1 MFSKEECAPR
11 MPNIVPDRPE
21 IRHPCA
27 WDGWCAVKISLDM
40 SSLMDVILENM
51 NQGIHVVDKRGVTVI
66 YNKAASEIDGLSE
79 QEVIGKDILSVFPS
93 LDSHTSTLLRVLRTG
108 VPELDRQQTFTN
120 YKGKKITTINSTFP
134 IISGGEVV
142 GACEISSD
150 VTDLK
155 EMSERMLDLRR
166 ELRGR
171 ASGSREPRHL
181 YTLDDI
187 IGESQVMREVKKT
200 AARVAGTGAA
210 VMVWGETGTGK
221 ELLVQAIHS
230 ASPRANRPFVPQN
243 CAAMPESLLE
253 SLFFGTARGGFTG
266 ATDRPGLMELADG
279 GTLYLDE
286 IDSMPLG
293 LQAKMLRA
301 IQEKKVRRLG
311 DTRERPVDV
320 RFIASTSIPPA
331 QAVKAGLL
339 RADLYYRLS
348 VVEIG
353 LPRLRDRR
361 EDIPLLVDHFLH
373 KHAKKGP
380 HGAPEIKQVSP
391 QVMAAFLAYEWPG
404 NVRELE
410 HAIEGSLALSRG
422 PVIEL
427 EDIPAAVRGIA
438 PTASFYLEAA
448 HGGTGRYSHEGS
460 GGAGPRP
467 AAPRREVRDPGAGL
481 PLKSRVRLEE
491 KRAIEDAL
499 AAAGTVAGAARL
511 LGIPRQTLQYKMK
524 VLGITYPGGKK

>member
-1 MFSKEECAPR
+1 M
-11 MPNIVPDRPE
+11 D
-21 IRHPCA
+21 
-27 WDGWCAVKISLDM
+27 IS
-40 SSLMDVILENM
+40 SSLSLSVILESIS
-51 NQGIHVVDKRGVTVI
+51 QGVHVVDRHGVTVI

-79 QEVIGKDILSVFPS
+79 REVIGKDVLSVFPS
-93 LDSHTSTLLRVLRTG
+93 LDRDTSTLLRVLRTG
-108 VPELDRQQTFTN
+108 VPELQQQQTFTN
-120 YKGKKITTINSTFP
+120 YKGKKITTINSTYP
-134 IISGGEVV
+134 IVSGGKVV

-150 VTDLK
+150 VTGLK
-155 EMSERMLDLRR
+155 EMSERILDLGR

-171 ASGSREPRHL
+171 RPAGGGGRAL

-187 IGESQVMREVKKT
+187 VGESHVMREVKRT
-200 AARVAGTGAA
+200 AAQVAQSDAG

-230 ASPRANRPFVPQN
+230 ASPRANSPFVPQN

-253 SLFFGTARGGFTG
+253 GLFFGTSRGSFTG
-266 ATDRPGLMELADG
+266 ATDRPGLMEIANG

-320 RFIASTSIPPA
+320 RFIASTSVQPA

-361 EDIPLLVDHFLH
+361 EDIPLLSDHFIH
-373 KHAKKGP
+373 KRSKGHP
-380 HGAPEIKQVSP
+380 SDGAQGGKRLSP
-391 QVMAAFLAYEWPG
+391 QVMAAFLA
-404 NVRELE
+404 
-410 HAIEGSLALSRG
+410 
-422 PVIEL
+422 
-427 EDIPAAVRGIA
+427 
-438 PTASFYLEAA
+438 
-448 HGGTGRYSHEGS
+448 
-460 GGAGPRP
+460 
-467 AAPRREVRDPGAGL
+467 
-481 PLKSRVRLEE
+481 
-491 KRAIEDAL
+491 
-499 AAAGTVAGAARL
+499 
-511 LGIPRQTLQYKMK
+511 
-524 VLGITYPGGKK
+524 

>member
-1 MFSKEECAPR
+1 M
-11 MPNIVPDRPE
+11 D
-21 IRHPCA
+21 
-27 WDGWCAVKISLDM
+27 ISSSM
-40 SSLMDVILENM
+40 SVILENIS
-51 NQGIHVVDKRGVTVI
+51 QGVHVVDRSGVTVI

-79 QEVIGKDILSVFPS
+79 REVIGKDVLSVFPS
-93 LDSHTSTLLRVLRTG
+93 LDVHTSTLLRVLRTG
-108 VPELDRQQTFTN
+108 IPELDRQQTFTN
-120 YKGKKITTINSTFP
+120 YKGKKITTVNSTYP
-134 IISGGEVV
+134 IISDGKVI

-150 VTDLK
+150 VTGLK
-155 EMSERMLDLRR
+155 EMSERILDLRR

-171 ASGSREPRHL
+171 GSGGRGGRSL

-187 IGESQVMREVKKT
+187 IGESQVMREVKRT
-200 AARVAGTGAA
+200 AARVARSDAA

-230 ASPRANRPFVPQN
+230 ASPRAGRPFVPQN

-253 SLFFGTARGGFTG
+253 GLFFGTSKGGFTG
-266 ATDRPGLMELADG
+266 ATDRPGLMEIAEG

-320 RFIASTSIPPA
+320 RFIASTSVPPA

-361 EDIPLLVDHFLH
+361 EDIPLLVDYFLH
-373 KHAKKGP
+373 KHAKGVL
-380 HGAPEIKQVSP
+380 GGSPEVKQLSP

-422 PVIEL
+422 PVIDL
-427 EDIPAAVRGIA
+427 EDLPAAVRGIG
-438 PTASFYLEAA
+438 PTASFYLGAA
-448 HGGTGRYSHEGS
+448 HPGYGKPAQVDTGEEPEHGSGTGPHTPQIPQGLREE
-460 GGAGPRP
+460 GAG
-467 AAPRREVRDPGAGL
+467 EGAGL
-481 PLKSRVRLEE
+481 PLKPRIRLEE
-491 KRAIEDAL
+491 RKAVEEAL
-499 AAAGTVAGAARL
+499 RTARTVAAAARL
-511 LGIPRQTLQYKMK
+511 LGIPRQTLQYKMR
-524 VLGITYPGGKK
+524 VLGIAVPTTRK

>member
-1 MFSKEECAPR
+1 L
-11 MPNIVPDRPE
+11 D
-21 IRHPCA
+21 
-27 WDGWCAVKISLDM
+27 IS
-40 SSLMDVILENM
+40 SSLSVILK
-51 NQGIHVVDKRGVTVI
+51 GISEGVHVVDKDGVTVI

-79 QEVIGKDILSVFPS
+79 SEVIGKDVLSVFPS
-93 LDSHTSTLLRVLRTG
+93 LDRHTSTLLRVLRTG
-108 VPELDRQQTFTN
+108 IPEIDRQQTFTN
-120 YKGKKITTINSTFP
+120 YKGKKITTINSTYP
-134 IISGGEVV
+134 IFSEGKLI

-150 VTDLK
+150 ITGLK
-155 EMSERMLDLRR
+155 EMSERFLELRR

-171 ASGSREPRHL
+171 GSRGRGGRAL
-181 YTLDDI
+181 YTLEDI
-187 IGESQVMREVKKT
+187 VGESQVMREVKRT
-200 AARVAGTGAA
+200 AARVAQSDAG

-230 ASPRANRPFVPQN
+230 ASPRASFPFVPQN

-253 SLFFGTARGGFTG
+253 GLFFGTSRGGFTG
-266 ATDRPGLMELADG
+266 ATDRPGLMEIAGG

-301 IQEKKVRRLG
+301 IQEKRVRRLG
-311 DTRERPVDV
+311 DTKERPVDV
-320 RFIASTSIPPA
+320 RFIASTSVPPA

-353 LPRLRDRR
+353 LPRLKDRR

-373 KHAKKGP
+373 KHSKKALLGRTQ
-380 HGAPEIKQVSP
+380 EVKQLSP

-427 EDIPAAVRGIA
+427 EDLPAAVRGIGL
-438 PTASFYLEAA
+438 TASFYLESAHPGHGKTA
-448 HGGTGRYSHEGS
+448 HGRPEWEPGS
-460 GGAGPRP
+460 GPGTLGPHGSQNSGGKGAG
-467 AAPRREVRDPGAGL
+467 ESAGL
-481 PLKSRVRLEE
+481 PLKPRLRLEE
-491 KRAIEDAL
+491 RKAVEEAL
-499 AAAGTVAGAARL
+499 SSAGTVAGAARL
-511 LGIPRQTLQYKMK
+511 LGIPRQTLQYRMR
-524 VLGITYPGGKK
+524 VLGIAPSKARK

>member
-1 MFSKEECAPR
+1 M
-11 MPNIVPDRPE
+11 D
-21 IRHPCA
+21 
-27 WDGWCAVKISLDM
+27 IS
-40 SSLMDVILENM
+40 SSLSVILEGIS
-51 NQGIHVVDKRGVTVI
+51 QGVHVVDRDGVTVI
-66 YNKAASEIDGLSE
+66 YNKAASEIDGLSDR
-79 QEVIGKDILSVFPS
+79 EVIGKDVLSVFPS
-93 LDSHTSTLLRVLRTG
+93 LDRHTSTLLRVLRTG
-108 VPELDRQQTFTN
+108 IPEVDRQQTFTN
-120 YKGKKITTINSTFP
+120 YKGKKITTINSTYP
-134 IISGGEVV
+134 IMSGGKVI

-150 VTDLK
+150 VTGLK
-155 EMSERMLDLRR
+155 EMSERILDLRR

-171 ASGSREPRHL
+171 RSPARGARAL

-187 IGESQVMREVKKT
+187 VGESQVMREVKRT
-200 AARVAGTGAA
+200 AARVAESDAG

-230 ASPRANRPFVPQN
+230 ASPRAGSPFVPQN

-253 SLFFGTARGGFTG
+253 GLFFGTSRGGFTG
-266 ATDRPGLMELADG
+266 ATDRPGLMEIAAG

-320 RFIASTSIPPA
+320 RFIASTSVSPA

-339 RADLYYRLS
+339 RSDLYYRLS

-361 EDIPLLVDHFLH
+361 EDIPLLWDHFLH
-373 KHAKKGP
+373 KHSKGP
-380 HGAPEIKQVSP
+380 AAGGSQHIKQLSP

-422 PVIEL
+422 PVIEI
-427 EDIPAAVRGIA
+427 EDLPPAVRGIGH
-438 PTASFYLEAA
+438 TASVYMEAA
-448 HGGTGRYSHEGS
+448 LAGHGKSPAQMTGRQLVEPGS
-460 GGAGPRP
+460 ASAPVARGLHPSGHPRDDETGMS
-467 AAPRREVRDPGAGL
+467 ASL
-481 PLKSRVRLEE
+481 PLKHRLRLEE
-491 KRAIEDAL
+491 RAAVEEAL
-499 AAAGTVAGAARL
+499 KAAGTVAKAARL
-511 LGIPRQTLQYKMK
+511 LGIPRQTLQYRMK
-524 VLGITYPGGKK
+524 VLGIAAPSAHAQK

>member
-1 MFSKEECAPR
+1 
-11 MPNIVPDRPE
+11 VD
-21 IRHPCA
+21 
-27 WDGWCAVKISLDM
+27 IS
-40 SSLMDVILENM
+40 STISVVLESIS
-51 NQGIHVVDKRGVTVI
+51 QGVHVVDKDGVTVI
-66 YNKAASEIDGLSE
+66 YNKAASQIDGLSE
-79 QEVIGKDILSVFPS
+79 REVIGKDVLSVFPS
-93 LDSHTSTLLRVLRTG
+93 LDRHTSTLLRVLRTG
-108 VPELDRQQTFTN
+108 IPELDRQQTFTN
-120 YKGKKITTINSTFP
+120 YKGKRITTVNSTYP
-134 IISGGEVV
+134 ILSNGKVI

-150 VTDLK
+150 VTGLK
-155 EMSERMLDLRR
+155 EMSERILDLRR

-171 ASGSREPRHL
+171 GGGVRGKKAL
-181 YTLDDI
+181 YTLEDI
-187 IGESQVMREVKKT
+187 IGESQVMREVKRT
-200 AARVAGTGAA
+200 AARVARSDAA

-230 ASPRANRPFVPQN
+230 ASPRASRPFVPQN

-253 SLFFGTARGGFTG
+253 GLFFGTSRGGFTG
-266 ATDRPGLMELADG
+266 ATDRPGLMETAEG

-320 RFIASTSIPPA
+320 RFIASTSVPPA

-373 KHAKKGP
+373 KHASKASLDGNQ
-380 HGAPEIKQVSP
+380 ELKQLSP

-422 PVIEL
+422 P
-427 EDIPAAVRGIA
+427 
-438 PTASFYLEAA
+438 
-448 HGGTGRYSHEGS
+448 
-460 GGAGPRP
+460 
-467 AAPRREVRDPGAGL
+467 
-481 PLKSRVRLEE
+481 
-491 KRAIEDAL
+491 
-499 AAAGTVAGAARL
+499 
-511 LGIPRQTLQYKMK
+511 
-524 VLGITYPGGKK
+524 

>member
-1 MFSKEECAPR
+1 M
-11 MPNIVPDRPE
+11 D
-21 IRHPCA
+21 
-27 WDGWCAVKISLDM
+27 IS
-40 SSLMDVILENM
+40 STISVVLESIS
-51 NQGIHVVDKRGVTVI
+51 QGVHVVDKDGVTVI
-66 YNKAASEIDGLSE
+66 YNKAASQIDGLSE
-79 QEVIGKDILSVFPS
+79 REVIGKDVLSVFPS
-93 LDSHTSTLLRVLRTG
+93 LDRHTSTLLRVLRTG
-108 VPELDRQQTFTN
+108 IPELDRQQTFTN
-120 YKGKKITTINSTFP
+120 YKGKRITTVNSTYP
-134 IISGGEVV
+134 ILSNGKVI

-150 VTDLK
+150 VTGLK
-155 EMSERMLDLRR
+155 EMSERILDLRR

-171 ASGSREPRHL
+171 GGGVRGKKAL
-181 YTLDDI
+181 YTLEDI
-187 IGESQVMREVKKT
+187 IGESQVMREVKRT
-200 AARVAGTGAA
+200 AARVARSDAA

-230 ASPRANRPFVPQN
+230 ASPRASRPFVPQN

-253 SLFFGTARGGFTG
+253 GLFFGTSRGGFTG
-266 ATDRPGLMELADG
+266 ATDRPGLMETAEG

-320 RFIASTSIPPA
+320 RFIASTSVPPA

-373 KHAKKGP
+373 KHASKASLDGNQ
-380 HGAPEIKQVSP
+380 ELKQLSP

-422 PVIEL
+422 PVIEI
-427 EDIPAAVRGIA
+427 EDLPAAVLGIA
-438 PTASFYLEAA
+438 PTASFYLGTAHAGHGKPTHMDIREGREPGEVTGTHPVPGSPGA
-448 HGGTGRYSHEGS
+448 HGLAGS
-460 GGAGPRP
+460 SGEASG
-467 AAPRREVRDPGAGL
+467 PGAGL
-481 PLKSRVRLEE
+481 PLKPRIRLEE
-491 KRAIEDAL
+491 RKAVEEAL
-499 AAAGTVAGAARL
+499 RAAGTVAGAARL

-524 VLGITYPGGKK
+524 VLGIAPPKRK